1 MKYEIFTLKNIP
13 GSPKEE
19 EENKK
24 AKYQNP

>member
-1 MKYEIFTLKNIP
+1 MKYKIFTLKNIP